1 MNDGNWGA
9 WRDMVLREIGRQNTH
24 LERLELAN
32 TDMLVELGKLRL
44 IAAMCGAGAALLV
57 TIIVQTVI

>member
-1 MNDGNWGA
+1 M
-9 WRDMVLREIGRQNTH
+9 REIGRQNTH

-32 TDMLVELGKLRL
+32 TDILVELGKLRL